1 MLERLLAIEDHYR
14 ELESM
19 LGDPELLADVERWQ
33 KMNRELSQLSPIV
46 EKVRDYRRVT
56 KEIEDDEA
64 VLADSDDAELKSL
77 AAEELSGLDSDK
89 IPAYSDHINVSF
101 MREDSA
107 KTRYTREDML
117 KNAPELSK
125 DGSMIPVPK
134 VL

>member
-77 AAEELSGLDSDK
+77 AAEELSSL
-89 IPAYSDHINVSF
+89 
-101 MREDSA
+101 R
-107 KTRYTREDML
+107 
-117 KNAPELSK
+117 
-125 DGSMIPVPK
+125 
-134 VL
+134 